1 MSRPVAVGAGLI
13 AGALVAVLVVGSI
26 IALAP
31 PPTVAEPS
39 PTASPSSEPSP
50 PAASATPVESPASS
64 ASPTPSAT
72 IVVSGFHIGEEAPP
86 LVLPQL
92 NGGEIDLAKLRGKG
106 VWLNFMATWCPPCQ
120 DEFPIMNGYAA
131 RYSHDGLVVVAVDV
145 RESEEAVAAFA
156 ESLNVIF
163 PMALDGAGEAQEAW
177 GAYALPMHFWI
188 DAEGIVRDGAFGGI
202 GPDIMAE
209 GLRAILPDV
218 EIET

>member
-1 MSRPVAVGAGLI
+1 
-13 AGALVAVLVVGSI
+13 
-26 IALAP
+26 
-31 PPTVAEPS
+31 
-39 PTASPSSEPSP
+39 
-50 PAASATPVESPASS
+50 
-64 ASPTPSAT
+64 
-72 IVVSGFHIGEEAPP
+72 
-86 LVLPQL
+86 
-92 NGGEIDLAKLRGKG
+92 
-106 VWLNFMATWCPPCQ
+106 
-120 DEFPIMNGYAA
+120 MNGYAA